1 MLIFI
6 HKYYTLIEGE
16 MHSIC
21 SVNWLQDSRQPLY
34 SVYFISGPFELIGTW
49 DRHFLFPVLTLSFKY

>member
-1 MLIFI
+1 MLKFI
-6 HKYYTLIEGE
+6 HKYYTLTEGE

-21 SVNWLQDSRQPLY
+21 SVNWLQDSRQPLF
-34 SVYFISGPFELIGTW
+34 SVYFISELIGTW